1 MCKLCCFILIK
12 IKNYIPNYIFKIM
25 FNRRNKERKMKK
37 IFQWRDYLNWKKM
50 SSTQKINFKRA
61 CLFPFLVYLVYV
73 FLLKY
78 SISILIVIGIYYLV
92 RFKNR
97 KKLNK

>member
-1 MCKLCCFILIK
+1 
-12 IKNYIPNYIFKIM
+12 M
-25 FNRRNKERKMKK
+25 FNRKNKERKMKK

-50 SSTQKINFKRA
+50 NSSQKINFKRA
-61 CLFPFLVYLVYV
+61 CLFPLLVYVVYV

-78 SISILIVIGIYYLV
+78 SISILIVIGIYYLL

>member
-1 MCKLCCFILIK
+1 
-12 IKNYIPNYIFKIM
+12 M
-25 FNRRNKERKMKK
+25 FNRKNKERKMKK

-50 SSTQKINFKRA
+50 NSSQKINFKRA
-61 CLFPFLVYLVYV
+61 CLFPLLVYVVYV

-78 SISILIVIGIYYLV
+78 STSILLIIGIYYLV

-97 KKLNK
+97 NKLNK

>member
-1 MCKLCCFILIK
+1 
-12 IKNYIPNYIFKIM
+12 M
-25 FNRRNKERKMKK
+25 FNRKNRERKMKK
-37 IFQWRDYLNWKKM
+37 IFQWQDYLNWKKM

-61 CLFPFLVYLVYV
+61 CLFPFLVYVVYF

-78 SISILIVIGIYYLV
+78 SISILIVIGIYYLI
-92 RFKNR
+92 RFTNR

>member
-1 MCKLCCFILIK
+1 
-12 IKNYIPNYIFKIM
+12 M
-25 FNRRNKERKMKK
+25 FNRNYKNRKMKK
-37 IFQWRDYLNWKKM
+37 IFQWREYLNWKKM
-50 SSTQKINFKRA
+50 SSSQKINFKRA

-78 SISILIVIGIYYLV
+78 SIAILIIISIYYLL

-97 KKLNK
+97 KKIKK

>member
-1 MCKLCCFILIK
+1 
-12 IKNYIPNYIFKIM
+12 M
-25 FNRRNKERKMKK
+25 FNRKNRDRKMKK
-37 IFQWRDYLNWKKM
+37 IFQWRDYLYWKKM
-50 SSTQKINFKRA
+50 TSTQKINFKRA
-61 CLFPFLVYLVYV
+61 CLFPFLVYVVYF

-78 SISILIVIGIYYLV
+78 SISILIVIGIYYLI